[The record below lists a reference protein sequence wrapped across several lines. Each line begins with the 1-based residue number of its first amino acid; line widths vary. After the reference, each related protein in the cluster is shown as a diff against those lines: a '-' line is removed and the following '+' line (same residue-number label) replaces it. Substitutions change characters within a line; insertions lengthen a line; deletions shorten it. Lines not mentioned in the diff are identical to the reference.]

1 MWQRAVVA
9 AVGVTTA
16 ACVRQP
22 STAPTPLT
30 APTAAETA
38 IYRLVA
44 ESVYVRTTSH
54 SVGIVASPIDTA
66 CTANACPALASRWG
80 LDPLWWADGDSASA
94 LAERADLLA
103 HSVRPV
109 TLAAVPDGQRLLQ
122 SVDPDSAAMVV
133 AQSDTAHWTAF
144 KDHHGGA
151 SGFLW
156 FSPVGFDTQR
166 RSAVV
171 FVDWWC
177 GPFCGHTVAIAF
189 RADPDG
195 AWQIADMLLV
205 SSRATR
211 AGTDHP

>member
-1 MWQRAVVA
+1 MATVAV
-9 AVGVTTA
+9 TA
-16 ACVRQP
+16 TACVRHA
-22 STAPTPLT
+22 STAPTPLS

-54 SVGIVASPIDTA
+54 SVGIVATPIDTA
-66 CTANACPALASRWG
+66 CAANACPALASRWG

-94 LAERADLLA
+94 LAERVDLLA
-103 HSVRPV
+103 RAAQPL
-109 TLAAVPDGQRLLQ
+109 TLAAVPDGQRLLE
-122 SVDPDSAAMVV
+122 SVDPDSAAIVV

-151 SGFLW
+151 AGFLW
-156 FSPVGFDTQR
+156 FSPVGFDAQR

-171 FVDWWC
+171 FVDWRC
-177 GPFCGHTVAIAF
+177 GPLCGHTVAIAL

-195 AWQIADMLLV
+195 AWRIADMLLV
-205 SSRATR
+205 SSRSTR
-211 AGTDHP
+211 TGTDQP